1 MDFKELRRRMRKPS
15 SSADAATG
23 APPAA
28 ATLPEPTGLLPEALP
43 RLPGRPKPAADAPA
57 TAPAPATP
65 AAAARNSADEAPR
78 RRREILRFRLHDE
91 RFAIDLDRVEE
102 IIKPRRFTSVPR
114 APEWI
119 LGILS
124 LRGTMIPVI
133 DLARRLGFHARES
146 AGQRIIVV
154 RDGEDQ
160 CGLLVDEVRDVER
173 IADEDVEDVPAGLTG
188 NSGRFLA
195 GLVRQADD
203 ADDDG
208 SDLMAIV
215 DLGEILSWEGRA

>member
-1 MDFKELRRRMRKPS
+1 VDFKELRRRMRK
-15 SSADAATG
+15 G
-23 APPAA
+23 EAPAGTRPAPAA
-28 ATLPEPTGLLPEALP
+28 AADEPVLLPSALP
-43 RLPGRPKPAADAPA
+43 RLPAEVADA
-57 TAPAPATP
+57 APPATP
-65 AAAARNSADEAPR
+65 AKGPSAAAAVVEEAAVQ
-78 RRREILRFRLHDE
+78 RREILRFRLHDE

-102 IIKPRRFTSVPR
+102 IIKPRRFTDVPR

-133 DLARRLGFHARES
+133 DLASRLGFRARES

-173 IADEDVEDVPAGLTG
+173 IADRDVESVPAGLAGTA
-188 NSGRFLA
+188 GRFLS

-203 ADDDG
+203 EDGDEG
-208 SDLMAIV
+208 SDLLAIV
-215 DLGEILSWEGRA
+215 DLAEILIWEDRV

>member
-1 MDFKELRRRMRKPS
+1 MDFKELRRRMRKGEPT
-15 SSADAATG
+15 AATNRA
-23 APPAA
+23 AP
-28 ATLPEPTGLLPEALP
+28 TTDEQP
-43 RLPGRPKPAADAPA
+43 RLPEKQERLPATVAAASPAAQAPAADTAAP
-57 TAPAPATP
+57 TVEN
-65 AAAARNSADEAPR
+65 AAV

-102 IIKPRRFTSVPR
+102 IIKPRHFTNVPR

-133 DLARRLGFHARES
+133 DLASRLGFRARES

-154 RDGEDQ
+154 RDGEDL

-173 IADEDVEDVPAGLTG
+173 IADQDVESVPAGLTG
-188 NSGRFLA
+188 STGRFLS

-203 ADDDG
+203 EDGEEG
-208 SDLMAIV
+208 SDLLAIV
-215 DLGEILSWEGRA
+215 DLAEILIWEDRV